1 MTRESRVPAPD
12 READF
17 QQRKLI
23 QNAKLEALV
32 TMAAGIAHDFNN
44 PLTAILGNNSIV
56 LRHLSTQSPARK
68 NSTQIEN
75 SALQALEL
83 AAQIQ
88 TFTGRGRPNAVA
100 LNLSDAIRG
109 MEAELKTLLIK
120 NVTLELRLDASVPEV
135 KADLQQMRRVVMNL
149 FMNAN
154 DAMADRKGAIVV
166 ATGTMNGDKTV
177 IDRCHGADKLK
188 EGRLAFLSVSD
199 WGGGMTPEVKDRI
212 FDPFFST
219 KIRGKGLGLPVVWGI
234 VRAHGGG
241 IMVESEP
248 NKGSTFRVL
257 LPAV

>member
-1 MTRESRVPAPD
+1 MTRESRIPAPD
-12 READF
+12 QNAEFR
-17 QQRKLI
+17 QRKLI
-23 QNAKLEALV
+23 QKAKLEALIA
-32 TMAAGIAHDFNN
+32 MAAGIAHDFNN

-56 LRHLSTQSPARK
+56 LRHLSAQSPARK
-68 NSTQIEN
+68 NATQIEA

-83 AAQIQ
+83 AGQIQ
-88 TFTGRGRPNAVA
+88 IFTGRGRPNAVL

-109 MEAELKTLLIK
+109 MEAELKALLTA
-120 NVTLELRLDASVPEV
+120 NVTMELRLDASVPAV
-135 KADLQQMRRVVMNL
+135 KADLQQIRRVVMNL

-166 ATGTMNGDKTV
+166 ATGVMNSDKAV
-177 IDRCHGADKLK
+177 IDGCHGADSMK
-188 EGRLAFLSVSD
+188 EGRYAFLAISD
-199 WGGGMTPEVKDRI
+199 PGGGMTQEVQGRI